1 MKEINSVAEA
11 RKWANELKNAKKE
24 DLAWIKRS
32 KKIVKRYRDDRASN
46 YDSNKRYNVLWSNV
60 QTLMPALYGKTPR
73 AQVERR
79 YKDQDPVGRTAAVI
93 MERALQYEIDHYG
106 DYENATRHATLDRL
120 LPGRGTVWV
129 RFEAKEVETVE
140 IEGEGYSEEGKEKED
155 YGHDDVE
162 GAIAE
167 TSLPTGIEQGEGY
180 EQLETTPVDYVYW
193 EDFRCS
199 PARTWDE
206 VWWCGRRVYMSKEEL
221 TGRFGEDAA
230 KGCPMTH
237 EPIGLDEMKTNG
249 ASQADMDAL
258 KKAQV
263 WEIWCKN
270 SKCVYWVAEGYD
282 KLLDHKQDPYGL
294 DNFWPCPKP
303 LWSTQTTD
311 TLIPIS
317 DYCLYQDQA
326 EEIDELT
333 KRIGLLVKAVKV
345 VGVYDASQPS
355 IQRMLTEGV
364 DNTLLPVDSWAAFS
378 EKGGIKGTVDFMPL
392 DMVIQALN
400 QCYSAR
406 EQAKQVVYDVT
417 GLSDIIRGS
426 SVASETATAQ
436 QIKGQYA
443 SMRLKNMQ
451 HAVAMFVSDTLRIKA
466 QLMADLYSPQTLMN
480 MSGIMGTKDAQYAE
494 RAIQL
499 LKSEPTRNFRI
510 EVAADS
516 LAEMDEMAEKASR
529 TEFLMAFGS
538 AMRDSLPI
546 IQQSPEMGPLLGEA
560 LMFVVRSFK
569 SGRALENTLE
579 SAIDQMKQPKQPQ
592 GPSPEQMQA
601 QAQQQ
606 MEQAKMQQAQQT
618 EQMKM
623 QGEQVKMQ
631 AAQQLEQAK
640 MQASAELEQF
650 KAQQAIQLEQMRQE
664 AETQRQAYKAEL
676 DSQTKLQIA
685 QMQTEAASKP
695 VNQFTVDSGGKFDEI
710 ATTLTESASQQGAGI
725 ADAVNTLAQV
735 SAALVGAVD
744 EMKRPKRRVLER
756 DPITGKAVGAIE
768 ISE

>member
-1 MKEINSVAEA
+1 
-11 RKWANELKNAKKE
+11 
-24 DLAWIKRS
+24 
-32 KKIVKRYRDDRASN
+32 
-46 YDSNKRYNVLWSNV
+46 
-60 QTLMPALYGKTPR
+60 
-73 AQVERR
+73 
-79 YKDQDPVGRTAAVI
+79 
-93 MERALQYEIDHYG
+93 
-106 DYENATRHATLDRL
+106 
-120 LPGRGTVWV
+120 
-129 RFEAKEVETVE
+129 
-140 IEGEGYSEEGKEKED
+140 
-155 YGHDDVE
+155 
-162 GAIAE
+162 
-167 TSLPTGIEQGEGY
+167 
-180 EQLETTPVDYVYW
+180 
-193 EDFRCS
+193 
-199 PARTWDE
+199 
-206 VWWCGRRVYMSKEEL
+206 MSKEEL

-311 TLIPIS
+311 TLIPIP

-494 RAIQL
+494 QAIQL

-516 LAEMDEMAEKASR
+516 LAEMDQVGEKASR
-529 TEFLMAFGS
+529 IEFLTAFGS
-538 AMRDSLPI
+538 AMRDALPI
-546 IQQSPEMGPLLGEA
+546 IQQSPEFAPLIGET
-560 LMFVVRSFK
+560 LQFVVRTFNG
-569 SGRALENTLE
+569 GRELENALE
-579 SAIDQMKQPKQPQ
+579 SAIEKSKEPK
-592 GPSPEQMQA
+592 PEQPNPEM
-601 QAQQQ
+601 
-606 MEQAKMQQAQQT
+606 MRMQQEQQT
-618 EQMKM
+618 QQATMM
-623 QGEQVKMQ
+623 ADQAKMQ
-631 AAQQLEQAK
+631 AAQQSEQLQ
-640 MQASAELEQF
+640 MQQAQQMEQMKTQAMAELEQF
-650 KAQQAIQLEQMRQE
+650 KAQQAMVLEQMRQE
-664 AETQRQAYKAEL
+664 AETERQAYKAQL

-685 QMQTEAASKP
+685 EMNATAASKP
-695 VNQFTVDSGGKFDEI
+695 TSVLQIDSEGKMDNI
-710 ATTLTESASQQGAGI
+710 AETLRQVTDAHGAGI
-725 ADAVNTLAQV
+725 TDAVTNLSQV
-735 SAALVGAVD
+735 ASVLVGAMD
-744 EMKRPKRRVLER
+744 EMRKPKRRILER
-756 DPITGKAVGAIE
+756 DPVTGRATGAIE
-768 ISE
+768 VNE